1 VGLAIAKFSPEPTA
15 TRIPENLGDA
25 QALLRNLVGDAFKH
39 A

>member
-1 VGLAIAKFSPEPTA
+1 MFAAPERIPVKVFA
-15 TRIPENLGDA
+15 RIPENLGDA